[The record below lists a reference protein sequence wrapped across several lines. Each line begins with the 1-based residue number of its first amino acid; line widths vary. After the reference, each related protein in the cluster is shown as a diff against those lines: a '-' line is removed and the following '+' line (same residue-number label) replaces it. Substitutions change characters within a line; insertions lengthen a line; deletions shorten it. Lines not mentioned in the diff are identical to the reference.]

1 MVGKERLV
9 RGGGV
14 RRLEAS
20 AEPVVR
26 SQSPWRWP
34 IPWGR
39 RSAGLGPTG
48 GWGNNSRTS
57 TGAPW
62 KGHAHPSRP
71 VRLTAF
77 AAFPRCPPDLCSS
90 VLCPH
95 HASRAILCCPFRGTP
110 GYNAV
115 RCGACHPS
123 GGQAPTHGN
132 RDCSSEAYTLLRS
145 CEVKREKF
153 TFVFSPICTG
163 SVLPIPIGTFC
174 SSSRSAID
182 VNCQQPTRLDWVV
195 MNGRHCIRMS
205 KRIQAGDSEPGA
217 WTC

>member
-1 MVGKERLV
+1 MEPGQRVPQSGILISVHAACASHSEIPNHMVGKERLV

-14 RRLEAS
+14 RRLQAS

-39 RSAGLGPTG
+39 RSARLRPTG
-48 GWGNNSRTS
+48 GCGNNSRVS
-57 TGAPW
+57 TGAR
-62 KGHAHPSRP
+62 GRATRHPSRP
-71 VRLTAF
+71 VRLTAV
-77 AAFPRCPPDLCSS
+77 AAFPRSPSDLCSS

-123 GGQAPTHGN
+123 GGQTPTHGN

-153 TFVFSPICTG
+153 TFVFS
-163 SVLPIPIGTFC
+163 SV
-174 SSSRSAID
+174 
-182 VNCQQPTRLDWVV
+182 
-195 MNGRHCIRMS
+195 
-205 KRIQAGDSEPGA
+205 
-217 WTC
+217 